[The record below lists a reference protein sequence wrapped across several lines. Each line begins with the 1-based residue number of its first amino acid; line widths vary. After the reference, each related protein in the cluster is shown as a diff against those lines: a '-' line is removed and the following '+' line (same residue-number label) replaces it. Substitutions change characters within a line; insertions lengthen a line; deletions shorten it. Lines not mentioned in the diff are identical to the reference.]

1 MVEWE
6 FSPSDDME
14 KIILNNNSEIIL
26 KTTLS
31 KGQVAKFNSL
41 QKELVVNN
49 GAAYL
54 SVNHLHGA
62 LLTRSKDMARSIVQ
76 AYRDTL
82 RVYLVDADDLG
93 IKSDQDFIRPIG
105 IQVLLDQLARDRP
118 GKASDYRASSAL
130 LTYIVAAYPQ
140 LAVSSSIE
148 AKKLASFKDALIR
161 RLKARHKIC
170 QLTGQLFSDE
180 HEKHV
185 HHIVA
190 ESINPSLATDKNNLI
205 VISGKVH
212 DEYHAWVNSHSD
224 IEVSRASLRNFA
236 RKNGYRLDWD
246 LERFQQTELSLSL

>member
-1 MVEWE
+1 
-6 FSPSDDME
+6 ME
-14 KIILNNNSEIIL
+14 KIVLNNNSEIIL

-62 LLTRSKDMARSIVQ
+62 LLTRSKDIARSIVQ

-82 RVYLVDADDLG
+82 RIYLVDADDLG
-93 IKSDQDFIRPIG
+93 VKSDQDFIRPIG

-118 GKASDYRASSAL
+118 EKAGDYRASSAL
-130 LTYIVAAYPQ
+130 LAYIVAAYPQ
-140 LAVSSSIE
+140 LAVSSSRE

-161 RLKARHKIC
+161 RLKSRHKIC
-170 QLTGQLFSDE
+170 QLTGQPFSEE

-205 VISGKVH
+205 VIRGKVH
-212 DEYHAWVNSHSD
+212 DEYHAWVNSHPD

-236 RKNGYRLDWD
+236 RKKGYRLDWD
-246 LERFQQTELSLSL
+246 LEKLQVTQLSLNL